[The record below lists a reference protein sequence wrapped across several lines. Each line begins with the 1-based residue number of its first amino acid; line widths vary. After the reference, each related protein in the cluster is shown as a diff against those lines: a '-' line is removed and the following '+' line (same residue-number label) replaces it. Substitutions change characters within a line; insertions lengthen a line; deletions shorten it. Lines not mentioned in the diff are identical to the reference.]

1 MEIRLLDNHFRLL
14 PQRAVYWKEQA
25 ALIVSDLHL
34 GKTGH
39 FRKAGIPV
47 PPDLFVDDMQTLN
60 GLVTAFNAQRLIV
73 VGDMFHSR
81 FNAEVD
87 GFAAWRYAT
96 RQLRIDLILGN
107 HDILE
112 IEKYNELDL
121 RLTNQLQIGPFLFS
135 HEAVD
140 EPADFCFSGHV
151 HPGVRLEGAARQ
163 SLKFPCFLFT
173 PNGCVLP
180 AFSKFTGLS
189 IISPAAGHRV
199 FAIVGQEVLSC

>member
-1 MEIRLLDNHFRLL
+1 MELELFDNHFCLL

-47 PPDLFVDDMQTLN
+47 PPDLFADDMQTLN
-60 GLVTAFNAQRLIV
+60 GLVSTFKAEQLIV
-73 VGDMFHSR
+73 VGDMFHSG
-81 FNAEVD
+81 FNTEVEE
-87 GFAAWRYAT
+87 FAVWRHAN
-96 RQLRIDLILGN
+96 RQLAINLVLGN
-107 HDILE
+107 HDILGS
-112 IEKYNELDL
+112 EKYGELDM
-121 RLTNQLQIGPFLFS
+121 RLSTQLQIGPFLFS

-140 EPADFCFSGHV
+140 EPAAFCFSGHV
-151 HPGVRLEGAARQ
+151 HPGVRLEGPARQ

-173 PNGCVLP
+173 SNGCVLP

-189 IISPAAGHRV
+189 IVSPAMGHRV